1 MAVAEPKHAA
11 NGRRGACGRT
21 LLLRITQCS
30 RFYCPEPFLVS
41 DSDGRRPVPAL
52 RTHPSVSGGSADDLH
67 APELALRRSR
77 TGDCLPH
84 SCRPTL
90 VAPLL
95 SVRRRV
101 RSAAGAPLSVGC
113 DARCL
118 ALCCR
123 TIRSSPPPAFLSSS
137 SPSSRRSGTKT
148 FSPVL
153 RRLDDTV
160 SSPAILGARLPSS
173 SDGRCRTAFFDGG
186 ACGLRPDH
194 RSDAAYSSSVQRW
207 RVMST
212 HPLARKAT
220 PSASSRPR
228 WAPQPGTSL
237 PPLATTR
244 WQGTPA
250 GAQAMARPTRRA

>member
-1 MAVAEPKHAA
+1 MGG
-11 NGRRGACGRT
+11 GRC
-21 LLLRITQCS
+21 
-30 RFYCPEPFLVS
+30 
-41 DSDGRRPVPAL
+41 
-52 RTHPSVSGGSADDLH
+52 
-67 APELALRRSR
+67 RRSARIRPFRAVRR
-77 TGDCLPH
+77 TICMRRNLPFAALGRETV
-84 SCRPTL
+84 CPTL
-90 VAPLL
+90 VGPLL
-95 SVRRRV
+95 SPLSC
-101 RSAAGAPLSVGC
+101 RSVAVSGRLPGLLCRSVAMRDALRCAAGRFDL
-113 DARCL
+113 R
-118 ALCCR
+118 
-123 TIRSSPPPAFLSSS
+123 PPPAFLSSS